1 MRKEKDKINAIILE
15 VTNLL
20 LELGGKDIC
29 IHEEEKEDKYIIK
42 MSISHT
48 DINNDIIEKLNKT
61 LNSDNVGEVEGYYWE
76 LLGKGRSRDNLYIIG
91 SLIDKAE
98 IRYLNDDELEIIMH
112 REKR

>member
-15 VTNLL
+15 VTSLI

-29 IHEEEKEDKYIIK
+29 IHEEEKKDKYLIK
-42 MSISHT
+42 ITISHT
-48 DINNDIIEKLNKT
+48 HINNEIIEKLNKT

-76 LLGKGRSRDNLYIIG
+76 LLGKGKNRDNLYIIG

-98 IRYLNDDELEIIMH
+98 IRYINDDELEIIMQ